1 MERGTKLNLK
11 SLQTFPPHPPAVIIN
26 RNYVGQHSAKLYLGI
41 LTLIVRH
48 FPHLLEDNKHVNIR
62 FVLFITRIENAT
74 LTALL

>member
-48 FPHLLEDNKHVNIR
+48 FPHLLEDNKYVIR
-62 FVLFITRIENAT
+62 FVLFITCIENTT
-74 LTALL
+74 LTAPL